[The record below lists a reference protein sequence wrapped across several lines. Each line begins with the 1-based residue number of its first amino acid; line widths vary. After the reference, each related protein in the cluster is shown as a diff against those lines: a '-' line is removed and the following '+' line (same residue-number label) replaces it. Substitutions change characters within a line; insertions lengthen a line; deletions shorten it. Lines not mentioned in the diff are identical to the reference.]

1 MICPHCKKEIE
12 NDSAFCPICGEKI
25 DEVSLASQEELKEE
39 VVTKEKNEEVKQPK
53 PKVKVKEKA
62 RKLYKCIF
70 ILIISIIAFVLPFA
84 NLTGYEV
91 FHASNLV
98 TFFIDNSISELVHNY
113 GEQLGNSYFAIG
125 TVSYVLTLIV
135 MALCLINLVFSIIA
149 LILDYKTKI
158 VDVFVSIIFV
168 ISLANASLFGFNG
181 AASIITLILLVMYAI
196 GLFVMHAIDL
206 EYKPSVKIVYC
217 VGFGSFI
224 VSFIALI
231 STAGTHSTSGV
242 LVYLDYIDSVFNGG
256 CTYDLLGGYVSQLI
270 LFILLIS
277 VIIFSITFALFYN
290 KKLVVPIGGI
300 TVFFLSIIFTITLNL
315 TSTIVIQEFIAPAI
329 MYLLSSILLLVVD
342 VIAIKKEKEI
352 ESN

>member
-12 NDSAFCPICGEKI
+12 NDSIFCPICGEKI
-25 DEVSLASQEELKEE
+25 DEIDSTPQEEVKEE
-39 VVTKEKNEEVKQPK
+39 VVTKEEEKVKEPK
-53 PKVKVKEKA
+53 SKVKVKEKA
-62 RKLYKCIF
+62 RKLYKYIF

-84 NLTGYEV
+84 NLTGYDV
-91 FHASNLV
+91 FMGSNLI
-98 TFFIDNSISELVHNY
+98 TFFVSNSLRELVQNY
-113 GEQLGNSYFAIG
+113 GQQLGNSYFAIG
-125 TVSYVLTLIV
+125 TMAYILTLIV
-135 MALCLINLVFSIIA
+135 MALCLVNLVLSIVG
-149 LILDYKTKI
+149 LILNYKVKI
-158 VDVFVSIIFV
+158 VDIFVSLIFV
-168 ISLANASLFGFNG
+168 ISLANATLFGFNG
-181 AASIITLILLVMYAI
+181 AASVFTIVLIVMYAI
-196 GLFVMHAIDL
+196 GLFVMNAIDL

-231 STAGTHSTSGV
+231 STAGAHSTSGV
-242 LVYLDYIDSVFNGG
+242 LVYLNNIDSVFNGG